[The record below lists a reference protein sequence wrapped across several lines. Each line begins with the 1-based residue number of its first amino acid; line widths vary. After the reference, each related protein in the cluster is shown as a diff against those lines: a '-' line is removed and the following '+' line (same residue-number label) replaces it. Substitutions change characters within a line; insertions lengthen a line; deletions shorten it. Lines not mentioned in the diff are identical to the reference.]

1 MIQRKTLM
9 QLAYEQLKREI
20 LDGKLEA
27 GRELSTQFFAEYLN
41 ISKTPCR
48 EALKRLEE
56 EGLVELNQA
65 YGVVIRGVS
74 IQHLLNITQLRS
86 AIDSYCAWY
95 FGENSDSE
103 PGRKL
108 LAEAREVCARQMELL
123 DSKPDDDREM
133 SAQWYAIDQSF
144 HRMICMFT
152 GNQRILEQRDDIAD
166 YLRYTGIATAN
177 IPNRKRD
184 SVNEN
189 IELLDAVERKDAP
202 GACRL
207 AKNHAEKIYRLMLK
221 MQNA

>member
-9 QLAYEQLKREI
+9 HLAYEQLKREI
-20 LDGKLEA
+20 LEGDLKPGQ
-27 GRELSTQFFAEYLN
+27 ELSTQFFAEYLN
-41 ISKTPCR
+41 VSKTPCR

-74 IQHLLNITQLRS
+74 IQLLLKIMQLRS

-95 FGENSDSE
+95 FAENSDSAE
-103 PGRKL
+103 GRRML
-108 LAEAREVCARQMELL
+108 SEARAVCARQIELL
-123 DSKPDDDREM
+123 NSRPDDDQEM
-133 SAQWYAIDQSF
+133 SSQWYAIDQSF
-144 HRMICMFT
+144 HRMICVFS
-152 GNQRILEQRDDIAD
+152 GNQRILEQRDDIAG
-166 YLRYTGIATAN
+166 YLKYTGIATAN
-177 IPNRKRD
+177 IPNRKMD

-189 IELLDAVERKDAP
+189 IELLDAVEKKDAL

-221 MQNA
+221 MQEA